1 MKKYRRELSQ
11 PIQADN
17 AEERVKWD
25 KCGAMFGVGLTA
37 GAAEVVSCP
46 VCGHQINLR
55 DAVILGASNEDY

>member
-17 AEERVKWD
+17 AEESVKCD

-37 GAAEVVSCP
+37 GAAEVVFAR
-46 VCGHQINLR
+46 LR
-55 DAVILGASNEDY
+55 PD